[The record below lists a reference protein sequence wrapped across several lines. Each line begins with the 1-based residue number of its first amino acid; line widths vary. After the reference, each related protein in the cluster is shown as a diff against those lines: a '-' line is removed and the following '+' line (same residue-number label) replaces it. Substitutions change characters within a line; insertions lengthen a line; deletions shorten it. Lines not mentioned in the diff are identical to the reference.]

1 MPPAQFS
8 RQTIRLQF
16 DKDIHFGDDASIT
29 LAKAGGDIIDTIT
42 LRVDWPEGIIK
53 NTNPISS
60 NGVSYNLSTLVQYST
75 GTAMIDRVE
84 LLYDGNLIERH
95 YGETMFIQ
103 GDITV
108 PECKQAGL
116 SNLVGTHVTSNLVSY
131 YIQFPFSVKLPLC
144 ALDESPTLRIVFN
157 PSTYFAFGVQYT
169 GAVNMSLYV
178 DYVYVSKAER
188 EYLQKNRICYPAR
201 SFQMASFRIPN
212 TYTLFSCDTHFV
224 NMTKEIFWIIQEDQ
238 YTSNIYNY
246 SNDLVTLRLLLDG
259 DEVISDDFGTPQFL
273 TWITKH
279 TRMTSANYYT
289 YSFELY
295 PESSQENGSLNMTAV
310 TNQRHILQ
318 LTSSSVWRTLR
329 IYAHAY
335 NIFCVENGRG
345 RTVYTQNESS
355 DYSYRSD
362 LTIPY
367 VFPTPPPEPLYVF
380 NNLFSPLTPFLYYG
394 QAVAINDDGTTA
406 VIGAAGTNQNIGTVV
421 VYRYDGTTWD
431 SGDQLSTALGSN
443 SYFGYSV
450 DVSDDG
456 NSVVVGVPA
465 ANGGRGYVSVY
476 MYNGSSWSDVPILS
490 NIADFTYGWSVAI
503 NGPGDTV
510 VIGAPRALGFAG
522 YACAFKKIGG
532 VWNSAIEQPLVST
545 STNPS
550 AFFGYS
556 VSVSAD
562 GNTAVVGAPS
572 GRYAAVYTYSAGV
585 WGSASVLT
593 TSLAASVN
601 FGWSVYMAPLAGA
614 VIVGAPNNE
623 YAAVYRYNGVSWS
636 STPAVQLVSEAGS
649 GGQFGSAVTL
659 NDDATIAIVG
669 ASVAGYAAAYIYNGT
684 SWSSANE
691 IENQT
696 GVQNSRF
703 GSALSL
709 SHDGSSLL
717 IGAYAVNNA
726 NGYAALYV
734 QT

>member
-42 LRVDWPEGIIK
+42 LRVDWPEGILK
-53 NTNPISS
+53 NTNPVSS
-60 NGVSYNLSTLVQYST
+60 NGVTINQSTLVQYST

-84 LLYDGNLIERH
+84 LLYDGHLIERH
-95 YGETMFIQ
+95 YGETLFIQ

-116 SNLVGTHVTSNLVSY
+116 SNLVGTHVTSNLVTY

-144 ALDESPTLRIVFN
+144 ALDESPTLRLVLN
-157 PSTYFAFGVQYT
+157 SSAYFAYGVQYT
-169 GAVNMSLYV
+169 EPVNMSLYV

-188 EYLQKNRICYPAR
+188 EYIQKNRLCYPIR
-201 SFQMASFRIPN
+201 SFQRAAFRIPN
-212 TYTLFSCDTHFV
+212 TLTSFSCDTHFV
-224 NMTKEIFWIIQEDQ
+224 NMTKELFWIIQQDQ
-238 YTSNIYNY
+238 YTSNVYNY

-259 DEVISDDFGTPQFL
+259 DEVITDDFGTPQFL

-279 TRMTSANYYT
+279 TRVTAANYYN
-289 YSFELY
+289 YSFELD

-318 LTSSSVWRTLR
+318 LTPSNVWRTLR
-329 IYAHAY
+329 IYAHSY
-335 NIFCVENGRG
+335 NIFCVEKGRG
-345 RTVYTQNESS
+345 QTVYTQLESGES
-355 DYSYRSD
+355 SYRSD
-362 LTIPY
+362 LSVPY
-367 VFPTPPPEPLYVF
+367 VSPPAPPAPLYTF
-380 NNLFSPLTPFLYYG
+380 DHLFSPLPAFLYYG
-394 QAVAINDDGTTA
+394 QAVALNDDGTTA
-406 VIGAAGTNQNIGTVV
+406 VVGAAGTNQNTGTVV
-421 VYRYDGTTWD
+421 VYRNDGTAWD
-431 SGDQLSTALGSN
+431 NGSQLSSALGSN

-456 NSVVVGVPA
+456 NSVVVGTPA
-465 ANGGRGYVSVY
+465 ANGGQGYVSVY
-476 MYNGSSWSDVPILS
+476 MYDGSSWSDVPILS

-503 NGPGDTV
+503 NGTGDTV

-522 YACAFKKIGG
+522 YACAFRKIGG
-532 VWNSAIEQPLVST
+532 VWTNAVEQPLVST
-545 STNPS
+545 STNPT

-572 GRYAAVYTYSAGV
+572 GRYAAVYTCTAGV

-593 TSLAASVN
+593 TSLAQSVN

-623 YAAVYRYNGVSWS
+623 YAAVYRYNGVSWA
-636 STPAVQLVSEAGS
+636 STPAVQLTSEAGA

-669 ASVAGYAAAYIYNGT
+669 ASIAGYAAAYTYDGG

-691 IENQT
+691 IVNQT
-696 GVQNSRF
+696 GVENSRF
-703 GSALSL
+703 GSALSV
-709 SHDGSSLL
+709 SHDASSLL
-717 IGAYAVNNA
+717 VGAYAYNNA